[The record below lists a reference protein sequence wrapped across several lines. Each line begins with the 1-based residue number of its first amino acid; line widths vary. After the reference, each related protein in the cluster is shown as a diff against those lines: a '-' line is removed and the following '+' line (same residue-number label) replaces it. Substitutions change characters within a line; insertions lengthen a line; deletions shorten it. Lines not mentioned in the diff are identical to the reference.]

1 MASTFDPDSFG
12 FLLTDVTRMIR
23 AELDRRVGE
32 AGLGLTPGEGR
43 TLSHAFRA
51 GAVRQN
57 VLAERMGV
65 EAMTLSGALDRLE
78 ARGLVERRA
87 DPDDRRAKTV
97 HLTPAGEEML
107 EQIQPIAAALRT
119 EASDAVS
126 AEQWR
131 TFVEVLKTVRANLS
145 ALRADTCRKDG
156 ASS

>member
-1 MASTFDPDSFG
+1 MANTFDPDSFG

-23 AELDRRVGE
+23 AELDRRIGE

-78 ARGLVERRA
+78 ARGLVERRP

-107 EQIQPIAAALRT
+107 EQIQPIAAALRA

-126 AEQWR
+126 PEQWR
-131 TFVEVLKTVRANLS
+131 TFVDVLKTIRANLS
-145 ALRADTCRKDG
+145 AQRADTCRKE
-156 ASS
+156 AAA